1 MYLINLSDL
10 SIYLAIYPP
19 IYLAIYVSLC
29 VHTDR
34 HIYTHLRA
42 FKSRVH
48 RFCID
53 MRILIVCEYLAVSFV
68 LFGVSAAL
76 FCFRLLCLG
85 LKSRCRCSWFRE
97 CSIPQT
103 ATLSQEVPKEKKI
116 AAAWVPLAGKNSSL
130 ANLDLVHFLT
140 TDPKF
145 QPSVYEVSSHEVA

>member
-68 LFGVSAAL
+68 LFRCLCSFVLLSTFVPGFEIKVSMFMVPRMFDPTDCHFVSGSAQGEED
-76 FCFRLLCLG
+76 CSRLG
-85 LKSRCRCSWFRE
+85 
-97 CSIPQT
+97 SIG
-103 ATLSQEVPKEKKI
+103 
-116 AAAWVPLAGKNSSL
+116 W
-130 ANLDLVHFLT
+130 
-140 TDPKF
+140 
-145 QPSVYEVSSHEVA
+145 